1 MSKEG
6 IITET
11 DLRESRSRA
20 VVALEQ
26 AKANDEGK
34 ISLRIDKNIV
44 ILIRPDQCPITAAK
58 RFKERMKQRKQF

>member
-58 RFKERMKQRKQF
+58 RFKEKLKHKK